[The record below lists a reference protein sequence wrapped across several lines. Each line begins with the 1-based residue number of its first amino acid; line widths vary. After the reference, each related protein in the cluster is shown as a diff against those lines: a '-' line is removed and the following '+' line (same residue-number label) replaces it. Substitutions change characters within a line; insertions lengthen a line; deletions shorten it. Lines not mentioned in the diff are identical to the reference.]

1 TCKVDA
7 AYLGALARAN
17 LHASPDFFKQLSL
30 EFQQLKLTVQILETF
45 IFRASVR
52 GYELGDKRLL
62 LILDQLEIFASK
74 AKYLLE
80 RLEKLLCGS
89 CMD

>member
-1 TCKVDA
+1 M
-7 AYLGALARAN
+7 ARAN

-52 GYELGDKRLL
+52 GYELEDKRLL
-62 LILDQLEIFASK
+62 LILNQLEIFATK
-74 AKYLLE
+74 AKHLLE

-89 CMD
+89 SMD